1 MRSSDS
7 GRKYNT
13 GVTEGLNFSKFRH
26 GEKKKVINGSAE
38 IKKKKKNKSK
48 PLVELS
54 TALQTQQYKATN
66 YPGSPPAGLRV
77 E

>member
-1 MRSSDS
+1 M
-7 GRKYNT
+7 GR
-13 GVTEGLNFSKFRH
+13 
-26 GEKKKVINGSAE
+26 KKVINGSAE
-38 IKKKKKNKSK
+38 EKKKKNKSK